1 MSTTSSSTT
10 AAERRRR
17 LYGAIFAR
25 CKQDGLDQSARRQLV
40 KNLTGCDSLT
50 ECSIGQLKEIADH
63 LNRGKKGYEG
73 RQRVRPSA
81 ERAPL
86 LSKIDA
92 LLAELHRVTGEV
104 KPLAYADGIAR
115 RVCKR
120 DSLDF
125 CEPQELK
132 KIIGALSATL
142 RNELAKHVI

>member
-1 MSTTSSSTT
+1 MSTANNTT
-10 AAERRRR
+10 AAERRRK

-40 KNLTGCDSLT
+40 KNLTGCESMTDCSL
-50 ECSIGQLKEIADH
+50 GQLKEIASH

-73 RQRVRPSA
+73 RQRVRPSS

-86 LSKIDA
+86 LSKVDA

-125 CEPQELK
+125 CEVRELT
-132 KIIGALSATL
+132 KIVAALGATL
-142 RNELAKHVI
+142 RAELAKRVI